1 MNERSWNGVA
11 LGAIAVMVGVLIT
24 QLLLPTPKLGKVV
37 QTRRNEETKLRKE
50 IEKLRDEV
58 STVRVKNEKRL
69 WAQPADQ
76 VGAAAMAKVT
86 EIAASKALKVLAF
99 RPQRTV
105 DDTGVTRHPYQVS
118 IDGSFVQV
126 LEFVRALET
135 PNLRLPV
142 VTVQLA
148 AADGATDRV
157 TATIGIVAYRAQQET
172 KK

>member
-1 MNERSWNGVA
+1 MNERSWNSISLAAIVA
-11 LGAIAVMVGVLIT
+11 MVGVLIG
-24 QLLLPTPKLGKVV
+24 QFMLPTPKLGKVV

-50 IEKLRDEV
+50 IDKLRLDV
-58 STVRVKNEKRL
+58 STLRVKNDKRL
-69 WAQPADQ
+69 WTQPADQ

-86 EIAASKALKVLAF
+86 EIAASKSLKVLAF

-105 DDTGVTRHPYQVS
+105 EDTGVTRHPYQVAV
-118 IDGSFVQV
+118 DGSFVQV

-135 PNLRLPV
+135 PNLKLPV

-157 TATIGIVAYRAQQET
+157 TATIGIVAYRAEQET